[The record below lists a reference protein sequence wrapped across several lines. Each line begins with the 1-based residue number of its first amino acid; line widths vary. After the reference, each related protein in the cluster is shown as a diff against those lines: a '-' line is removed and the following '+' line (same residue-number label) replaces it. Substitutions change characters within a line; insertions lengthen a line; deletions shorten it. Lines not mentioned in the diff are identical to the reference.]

1 VIERITISQQLA
13 QNIHNQMPGTGQQL
27 PIKERVSTYLY
38 LSSLYFVTVGILYLW
53 GYWRTFDLNIL
64 EYLSLADI
72 LKSTAYPIAS
82 AFIFFLIGVMLGSH
96 LPQRGLQPG
105 DGKNTRIGKILKRLS
120 PFLAAVYAVGVYIL
134 LFSFDSPQKW
144 NYLPMLI
151 AIPVALL
158 VNNNGLFESPIP
170 PSKYRMPII
179 LLIIA
184 LPIYSFGYGALN
196 AAKIVDGKEY
206 KYVVSQ
212 VDGIN
217 ISNDADAS
225 QRLRFLGQAGD
236 FLFLLHP
243 AKNTLIIMKYEQ
255 AKILQLKRIK
265 VTN

>member
-1 VIERITISQQLA
+1 
-13 QNIHNQMPGTGQQL
+13 MPDAGQQL

-38 LSSLYFVTVGILYLW
+38 LSSLYFVTVGIFYLW

-82 AFIFFLIGVMLGSH
+82 AFIFFLIGAMIGGH
-96 LPQRGLQPG
+96 LPRSGLQPG
-105 DGKNTRIGKILKRLS
+105 EGKNTRIGKLLNRLS
-120 PFLAAVYAVGVYIL
+120 PFLTAVYLLGIYIL
-134 LFSFDSPQKW
+134 LFDFDSPQKW

-151 AIPVALL
+151 ALPVALF
-158 VNNNGLFESPIP
+158 VNNNGLFESQIP
-170 PSKYRMPII
+170 SSNYRMTII
-179 LLIIA
+179 LLIVA

-217 ISNDADAS
+217 ISDDADPS

-243 AKNTLIIMKYEQ
+243 VKNTLIVMKYEQ

-265 VTN
+265 SR